1 MRELFLCLLAII
13 IAVGLMILGAYVHE
27 HDMLNQIRK
36 ENKCIGACW
45 STDIEEVIIIKEK

>member
-13 IAVGLMILGAYVHE
+13 IAVVGAYAHE